1 MLTSLF
7 KNHIFYFGRDRAS
20 EIETSPKLKSYDV
33 NF

>member
-1 MLTSLF
+1 MYQDSVEL
-7 KNHIFYFGRDRAS
+7 FYFGRDRAS